1 MRSLIQNM
9 VTGVDELFSKTLI
22 AEGVGYKF
30 AIQGKDVVINVGYSH
45 PITMEIPNDLK
56 VAIESPTKLIVSGID
71 REKVGFFTAEIRKYR
86 PPEPYKGKGLRYD
99 NEVVRRKVG
108 KTGR

>member
-1 MRSLIQNM
+1 MSF
-9 VTGVDELFSKTLI
+9 LF
-22 AEGVGYKF
+22 
-30 AIQGKDVVINVGYSH
+30 
-45 PITMEIPNDLK
+45 EIPNDLK